1 MNSNIINDELNRKYS
16 SRKLE
21 INRLEL
27 FRKIY
32 TSRRMILK
40 VCTIGVVVGII
51 IILGTPKEYVAS
63 TLVVHESARKHSS
76 FGISALSDM
85 TDDMSFSITSERDA
99 INPSLYSAIV
109 NSSPFLLR
117 LFDIKVRGQKNST
130 AIPLTRYLKEYQRR
144 PWWSTITA
152 APYRV
157 LGWAIS
163 LFSEKPEAKKVG
175 GKTEIDLFRLT
186 REEAGMANAIASKI
200 NIEVDK
206 KRRTITIFVTMQD
219 PLVAATVADTVR
231 AHLKEYVTAYRTNK
245 ARKILEY
252 NQKLCEEA
260 QTEYYATQD
269 RYTRYADANRNLAML
284 TSRVELSRLQS
295 EMNLAYSTYNQM
307 KLQVQSAEA
316 RVEKVTPVYSVIQP
330 VTVPLTPSKP
340 NKVLILAGCILL
352 SGAGS
357 IGWVLFVKDFIR
369 EIKKKRKA
377 CR

>member
-1 MNSNIINDELNRKYS
+1 
-16 SRKLE
+16 
-21 INRLEL
+21 
-27 FRKIY
+27 
-32 TSRRMILK
+32 
-40 VCTIGVVVGII
+40 
-51 IILGTPKEYVAS
+51 
-63 TLVVHESARKHSS
+63 
-76 FGISALSDM
+76 
-85 TDDMSFSITSERDA
+85 
-99 INPSLYSAIV
+99 
-109 NSSPFLLR
+109 
-117 LFDIKVRGQKNST
+117 
-130 AIPLTRYLKEYQRR
+130 
-144 PWWSTITA
+144 
-152 APYRV
+152 
-157 LGWAIS
+157 
-163 LFSEKPEAKKVG
+163 
-175 GKTEIDLFRLT
+175 
-186 REEAGMANAIASKI
+186 
-200 NIEVDK
+200 
-206 KRRTITIFVTMQD
+206 MQD

-316 RVEKVTPVYSVIQP
+316 RVEKVTLVYSVIQP